1 MSIAEIIKEIPT
13 LNAVERQALLLEIKK
28 QEQIEA
34 SNLFAKVFE
43 GVTEIEI
50 FTPIISEIDM
60 AHVMQFFKE
69 EKIRLV

>member
-28 QEQIEA
+28 QEQIEE

-50 FTPIISEIDM
+50 FTPLDDYQ
-60 AHVMQFFKE
+60 AADALAKFLKE
-69 EKIRLV
+69 KSK

>member
-13 LNAVERQALLLEIKK
+13 LNAVERQALLFEIKR

-34 SNLFAKVFE
+34 SKLFAKAFE

-50 FTPIISEIDM
+50 QTPLNDYQEAD
-60 AHVMQFFKE
+60 ALAKFLE
-69 EKIRLV
+69 EKSKS